1 MKAKQFR
8 QISTDELKDQVE
20 QLRKKLFEL
29 RSQAVTETLENNK
42 IIRNTKH
49 DVARIK
55 TILRERVNG

>member
-1 MKAKQFR
+1 M
-8 QISTDELKDQVE
+8 STDELKDQVE

-42 IIRNTKH
+42 FIRNTKH
-49 DVARIK
+49 DVARIQ

>member
-8 QISTDELKDQVE
+8 QMSTDELKDQVE

-42 IIRNTKH
+42 FIRNTKH
-49 DVARIK
+49 DVARIQ

>member
-1 MKAKQFR
+1 MKAKQYR
-8 QISTDELKDQVE
+8 QMSKEELEDQLE
-20 QLRKKLFEL
+20 ELQKKLFEL

-55 TILRERVNG
+55 TILRERVSG